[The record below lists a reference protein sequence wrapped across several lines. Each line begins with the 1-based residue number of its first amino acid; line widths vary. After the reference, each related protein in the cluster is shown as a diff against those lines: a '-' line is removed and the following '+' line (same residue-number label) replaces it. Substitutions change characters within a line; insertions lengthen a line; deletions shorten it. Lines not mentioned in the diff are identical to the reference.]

1 LMAINVNTCLPIN
14 EKQMTYKEFNLLSYQ
29 EKINET
35 KKATHIMS
43 RNDEQYFI
51 FLYQRKSFYIEVFY
65 HRELNFIS
73 ALQGFDDTEMLA
85 PYLKKIDLEV
95 SY

>member
-1 LMAINVNTCLPIN
+1 
-14 EKQMTYKEFNLLSYQ
+14 MTFQEFNLLSYQ
-29 EKINET
+29 EKIEIT

-43 RNDEQYFI
+43 RNDEHDFI
-51 FLYQRKSFYIEVFY
+51 FLYQLNRFYIEVFY

-73 ALQGFDDTEMLA
+73 TLQGFEDTDLLT
-85 PYLKKIDLEV
+85 PYLDKLDMEV